1 MVFACVF
8 ILGISRTKS
17 FKELAQRL
25 TQIFNQIFGV
35 FEAD

>member
-25 TQIFNQIFGV
+25 AQVFDQIFGV